1 MCDPYLRF
9 AFIQRDCHSN
19 ISLQRVSEACEQL
32 LNWSWFSLP
41 RPLHLR
47 LSHAI
52 EHAPSQAFWKK
63 KLQKKKIGLLISWA
77 YYRAESFIAN
87 ILGPYKYSSGKSFP
101 PGKVFKLLKL
111 LNCSKSYLCTQC
123 PRFQEAIV
131 STYELDI
138 SVFMSLNCS
147 GRNHSKNDPYRHLQK
162 FCATCFY

>member
-63 KLQKKKIGLLISWA
+63 KKLQKKKIGLLISWA

-101 PGKVFKLLKL
+101 PGKVCLVPFKLFKILFVHPVSMLPRSNSFHLRTRYFRFYVTKL
-111 LNCSKSYLCTQC
+111 LW
-123 PRFQEAIV
+123 P
-131 STYELDI
+131 
-138 SVFMSLNCS
+138 
-147 GRNHSKNDPYRHLQK
+147 
-162 FCATCFY
+162 